1 MVLIEPWFMSWD
13 SMALIN
19 VVGLQNNMDLLDG
32 DPDSCVESFGTCTLG
47 GNEVI
52 GIEAERMSHVT
63 YEEDQVPATIPAIKT
78 EPNVRCVHVVSV
90 THVSYRLY
98 TDLGAPISKCPF
110 ETKI

>member
-1 MVLIEPWFMSWD
+1 
-13 SMALIN
+13 
-19 VVGLQNNMDLLDG
+19 MDLLQG
-32 DPDSCVESFGTCTLG
+32 DPGSCDESFGTCTLG
-47 GNEVI
+47 GYEVI
-52 GIEAERMSHVT
+52 GIEAESLSHVIDKD
-63 YEEDQVPATIPAIKT
+63 DQEPMTIPAIKT